1 MAARACLPGGRRPA
15 HRPRVLILG
24 SASPA
29 LLRQSSES
37 LAGRQEIV
45 EVDGLSLAETGVSRM
60 AARWVRGG
68 LPLSFV
74 APTPAMPVP
83 RLAAARA
90 ARDSIPQGRVVA
102 RLAIDA
108 DGRVTPVRIRESSP
122 RLRPR
127 SAPRRAEGV
136 RLDALRRSERL
147 RHAGDRLAD
156 PEFPARQAGISWY
169 RSCVLIERARL
180 RAQVSG
186 LLQQFRGVLLVG
198 PRQVGKT
205 TLARSFVPPGS
216 PNYFDLEDPVVAEQF
231 RAPKALLS
239 DLRGLVVIDEVQHAP
254 NLFPLLRVLMDREG
268 APAKFLLLGSVAMPL
283 LRQGSESLLGRIAV
297 VEVDGFAL
305 DEVGTGN
312 AARLWRR
319 GGAPPSFL
327 AERED
332 ESVEWRERFIQ
343 LFLERDL
350 PQMGIR
356 VAAPAMRRFWT
367 MLAHYHGQTWNAA
380 DPARSLG
387 VNESTVRRYLDW
399 LTNTYMVRQLPP
411 WFENLGKRQVKAPKV
426 YFRDSG
432 LLHTLM
438 GVRTEADLLS
448 HPRLGASW
456 EGFAL
461 EQVLRL
467 ARADEAYF
475 WATHTG
481 AELDLLMLRYGRRV
495 GVEFKYAD
503 APRLTPSMRIASSDL
518 KLDALYVVYP
528 GDRRYP
534 LADNIETVPLAH
546 FASAP

>member
-1 MAARACLPGGRRPA
+1 
-15 HRPRVLILG
+15 
-24 SASPA
+24 
-29 LLRQSSES
+29 
-37 LAGRQEIV
+37 
-45 EVDGLSLAETGVSRM
+45 
-60 AARWVRGG
+60 
-68 LPLSFV
+68 
-74 APTPAMPVP
+74 
-83 RLAAARA
+83 
-90 ARDSIPQGRVVA
+90 
-102 RLAIDA
+102 
-108 DGRVTPVRIRESSP
+108 
-122 RLRPR
+122 
-127 SAPRRAEGV
+127 
-136 RLDALRRSERL
+136 
-147 RHAGDRLAD
+147 
-156 PEFPARQAGISWY
+156 
-169 RSCVLIERARL
+169 
-180 RAQVSG
+180 
-186 LLQQFRGVLLVG
+186 
-198 PRQVGKT
+198 
-205 TLARSFVPPGS
+205 
-216 PNYFDLEDPVVAEQF
+216 
-231 RAPKALLS
+231 LLS

-312 AARLWRR
+312 AARLGRR